1 MGGFMMNDDKLAELI
16 MNWYDNISEESL
28 DVIDELLEDID

>member
-1 MGGFMMNDDKLAELI
+1 MNDEKLAELI

>member
-1 MGGFMMNDDKLAELI
+1 MNDDKLAELI

-28 DVIDELLEDID
+28 DVIDELLEDTD

>member
-1 MGGFMMNDDKLAELI
+1 MNDDKLAELI

>member
-1 MGGFMMNDDKLAELI
+1 MIDNDKLAELI

>member
-1 MGGFMMNDDKLAELI
+1 MIDDDKLAELI

>member
-1 MGGFMMNDDKLAELI
+1 MNDDKLAELI

-28 DVIDELLEDID
+28 DVIDELLEDSD

>member
-1 MGGFMMNDDKLAELI
+1 MMNDDKLAELI

>member
-1 MGGFMMNDDKLAELI
+1 MNNDKLAELI

>member
-1 MGGFMMNDDKLAELI
+1 MNNDKLAELI

-28 DVIDELLEDID
+28 DVIDELLEDTD

>member
-1 MGGFMMNDDKLAELI
+1 MMNDEKLAELI

>member
-1 MGGFMMNDDKLAELI
+1 MIDDDKLAELI

-28 DVIDELLEDID
+28 DVIDEFLEDID